1 MQTQEIDQ
9 VQIDEII
16 SHFEPIDDW
25 KEIGPFC
32 VDGRDGPC
40 DMAGGKDAK
49 RHLYVQTLGGSLLI
63 GVIGFIESDLS
74 KPFND
79 FTKTTINQLRELG
92 FGSGV
97 HRGSHCSHEA
107 SDCGFADNLP
117 RIIQRLSDKHEE
129 IKGIINSAA
138 PGLINDNNQSVWDKL
153 VAKAATAS
161 SQGLFTNGETLVA
174 DVLTGCSSNLQ
185 TLEGDHAELSAVV
198 NLKEGT
204 TLNTGNLVASGKQS
218 FNLDLWYVLKQAD
231 ALNMDAEYV
240 NLAALGLYVSTEMV
254 LVEDK
259 KHIRLPILVHA

>member
-9 VQIDEII
+9 TQIDEII
-16 SHFEPIDDW
+16 GHFETIDDW
-25 KEIGPFC
+25 KEVGPFC

-40 DMAGGKDAK
+40 DMAGGKDAGK
-49 RHLYVQTLGGSLLI
+49 HLYVQALGGSLLI
-63 GVIGFIESDLS
+63 GVIGFIGSDHS

-79 FTKTTINQLRELG
+79 FTKETINRLRESG

-117 RIIQRLSDKHEE
+117 IIIKRLSDKQGE
-129 IKGIINSAA
+129 IKDIINSAA
-138 PGLINDNNQSVWDKL
+138 PGLINEDNQAVWDNIVKQ
-153 VAKAATAS
+153 AATAS
-161 SQGLFTNGETLVA
+161 SQGSFTNGETLVA
-174 DVLTGCSSNLQ
+174 DVLEGCSSNLQ

-204 TLNTGNLVASGKQS
+204 TLNTGKLVAAGKQS
-218 FNLDLWYVLKQAD
+218 FNLDLWYVLKQA
-231 ALNMDAEYV
+231 AELKMDEEFV
-240 NLAALGLYVSTEMV
+240 KLAALGLYVATEMV

-259 KHIRLPILVHA
+259 KQVRLPVLVHA

>member
-1 MQTQEIDQ
+1 MQTREIDQ
-9 VQIDEII
+9 TQIDEII
-16 SHFEPIDDW
+16 SHFETIDDW

-40 DMAGGKDAK
+40 DMSEGKEANK
-49 RHLYVQTLGGSLLI
+49 HLYVQTLGGSILI
-63 GVIGFIESDLS
+63 GVIGFLESDHS
-74 KPFND
+74 QPFNE
-79 FTKTTINQLRELG
+79 FTQTTINQLGESG

-117 RIIQRLSDKHEE
+117 HIIQRLSDKADE
-129 IKGIINSAA
+129 IKEIINSAA
-138 PGLINDNNQSVWDKL
+138 PGLINDNNQPVWDKL
-153 VAKAATAS
+153 AAQAATAAT
-161 SQGLFTNGETLVA
+161 QGLFTNGETLVSG
-174 DVLTGCSSNLQ
+174 VLEACSSSLQ

-204 TLNTGNLVASGKQS
+204 TLNTGSLVAKGKQS

-231 ALNMDAEYV
+231 ELKMDAEYV
-240 NLAALGLYVSTEMV
+240 TLAALGLYVATEMV

-259 KHIRLPILVHA
+259 KNIRLPVLVHA

>member
-9 VQIDEII
+9 AQIDEII

-40 DMAGGKDAK
+40 EIAGGKDAK
-49 RHLYVQTLGGSLLI
+49 KHLYVQALGGSLLI
-63 GVIGFIESDLS
+63 GVIGFIESSYS
-74 KPFND
+74 KSFND
-79 FTKTTINQLRELG
+79 FTKTTINQLRESG

-117 RIIQRLSDKHEE
+117 RIIQRLSDKKDE
-129 IKGIINSAA
+129 IKEIINSAA
-138 PGLINDNNQSVWDKL
+138 PGLINNNNQSVWNKL
-153 VAKAATAS
+153 VMQAATAS
-161 SQGLFTNGETLVA
+161 SQGLFTNGETLVS
-174 DVLTGCSSNLQ
+174 DVLEACSSSLQ

-204 TLNTGNLVASGKQS
+204 TLNTGSLVASGKQS

-231 ALNMDAEYV
+231 ELKMDAEFV
-240 NLAALGLYVSTEMV
+240 KLAALGLYVATEMV
-254 LVEDK
+254 LVEEK
-259 KHIRLPILVHA
+259 KQIRLPILVHV